1 VILDPQ
7 VSDLLHAA
15 AVAARPGYH
24 EMSVQEARAVHE
36 RNAAALNLR
45 AEPLAYIRNIAVP
58 GAVGPRSARIYADR
72 EPHGMPVILW
82 LHGGGHTL
90 GSIDGYDSI
99 CRRLARESKCML
111 ISLDYRLAPE
121 NKFPAA
127 LDDAFAALLWLQQH
141 ATELG
146 GDPNRLAV
154 AGDSAGGNLSAVC
167 ALLAREHAVI
177 SLKAQLLVYP
187 AVAPYLDFASHR
199 LFGEG
204 HLLSVAAI
212 RWFQSNY
219 LNHDAERE
227 DWRFAPL
234 LAADHSQLAPAL
246 VVVAG
251 HDPLRDEG
259 IAYANQL
266 KNAGTAVE
274 LIEHSGMVHAF
285 WSLARVIDEG
295 AVSMQR
301 AAAFLQ
307 RALYGSG
314 EPFAANRTDQ

>member
-1 VILDPQ
+1 MLDPQ
-7 VSDLLHAA
+7 VTELLHAA

-24 EMSVQEARAVHE
+24 EMSAQQARALHE
-36 RNAAALNLR
+36 RSAAALNLR
-45 AEPLAYIRNIAVP
+45 AEPLAHIRDIAVP
-58 GAVGPRSARIYADR
+58 GADGPRPARIYADR
-72 EPHGMPVILW
+72 EPHQLPVILW

-111 ISLDYRLAPE
+111 VSLDYRLAPE

-146 GDPNRLAV
+146 GDSNRLAV

-167 ALLAREHAVI
+167 ALLARDHGMT
-177 SLKAQLLVYP
+177 SLRAQLLVYP
-187 AVAPYLDFASHR
+187 AVAPYLDFESHR

-204 HLLSVAAI
+204 HLLTITGI

-219 LNHDAERE
+219 LNHDRERE

-246 VVVAG
+246 VIVAG

-285 WSLARVIDEG
+285 WSLAKVIDEG
-295 AVSMQR
+295 AVSMQH

-307 RALYGSG
+307 RALYGGG
-314 EPFAANRTDQ
+314 EHIANRRTD